1 MVIVRAGDFGRGA
14 INHNNFVRAS
24 SADLT
29 RAGMVRGQLPLAPSR
44 ESMRFSDRRVN
55 AQGMPRTNENSRFF
69 SARPAH
75 QPAVRGAV
83 GSPAPA
89 GAGTRGGFAPN
100 APSNGGW
107 RRFDPG
113 TRGAIQPAA
122 PSPGVGV
129 NRGSPQGNN
138 GRAQDPGMN
147 RGFTPQPGNRSP
159 QGNAGRIQDP
169 GANRGFTPQPG
180 NGSPQRGGWQGFER
194 GNQPQRSPAVVQ
206 PAPQSRPEPRSYTPQ
221 PGFTPQSRGYN
232 APPPPRTANGPAR
245 DGRG

>member
-1 MVIVRAGDFGRGA
+1 
-14 INHNNFVRAS
+14 
-24 SADLT
+24 
-29 RAGMVRGQLPLAPSR
+29 
-44 ESMRFSDRRVN
+44 
-55 AQGMPRTNENSRFF
+55 
-69 SARPAH
+69 RPAQ

-138 GRAQDPGMN
+138 GRM
-147 RGFTPQPGNRSP
+147 
-159 QGNAGRIQDP
+159 QDP

-232 APPPPRTANGPAR
+232 APPPPRSYTPQQPVRISPPIIQNRGGGGGYSRPDSHGGFGGAHAGGGGGGGGGSHGSGGGGGGSHGGGGGSHGGGGGGSR
-245 DGRG
+245 GGHGR